1 MRMLIPLSLIAALA
15 VAPAIAEEEKSVAP
29 AAPSADAVIPSA
41 ESPASTESEAT
52 EQTSSATDSQ
62 EAPTEDA
69 APQETVSESKE

>member
-15 VAPAIAEEEKSVAP
+15 VAPAIAEEEKSVEP
-29 AAPSADAVIPSA
+29 AAPTVNPVIPSA

-62 EAPTEDA
+62 EAPAQDA
-69 APQETVSESKE
+69 APNETVSESQE